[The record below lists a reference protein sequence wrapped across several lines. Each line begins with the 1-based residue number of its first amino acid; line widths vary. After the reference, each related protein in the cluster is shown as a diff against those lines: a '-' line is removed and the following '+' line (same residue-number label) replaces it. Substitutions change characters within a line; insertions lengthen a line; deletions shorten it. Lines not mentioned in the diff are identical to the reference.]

1 MTLKIYID
9 TNIFLDFI
17 LKRDNGISREILY
30 YLHSKDFIVA
40 LNDISVVNIHY
51 FAKKNLKMEE
61 VKDFIDIIL
70 DTCLI
75 VSVDKNILKTSI
87 NSNFI
92 DFEDAVQYFCAK
104 SIDADLIITNDKK
117 GFRDSRI
124 DTITS
129 QNFYKRYI
137 R

>member
-1 MTLKIYID
+1 
-9 TNIFLDFI
+9 
-17 LKRDNGISREILY
+17 
-30 YLHSKDFIVA
+30 
-40 LNDISVVNIHY
+40 
-51 FAKKNLKMEE
+51 MEE